1 MDLNVSTDVPA
12 DFTPVHLSK
21 TTTLAVKFGIF
32 GTFAIV
38 LSSAIAFGVYLVF
51 IKKKHRERK
60 AARREKVA
68 RSSLSPA
75 SATMPNDL
83 SL

>member
-1 MDLNVSTDVPA
+1 MDPNVSTDVPA
-12 DFTPVHLSK
+12 DFTPAHLSK

-51 IKKKHRERK
+51 FKKKHRERK
-60 AARREKVA
+60 AARREEVV
-68 RSSLSPA
+68 RRSLSSA
-75 SATMPNDL
+75 SAAMPNDI